1 MPAKNRPRHVERLR
15 RELAD
20 CQCCALY
27 LAIEEADEPQRQLGR
42 AIDICYRCQ
51 RDICDRCLGANDRW
65 YQICH
70 QCRFDESYLK
80 DFGERLY
87 DYPLHPI
94 NLARVKG
101 SGPIR
106 PRVVPIGFERS

>member
-1 MPAKNRPRHVERLR
+1 MPAKNRPRHAERLR
-15 RELAD
+15 REPAD

-27 LAIEEADEPQRQLGR
+27 LVEVDQPQGEPGR

-51 RDICDRCLGANDRW
+51 RDICERCLVANDRW
-65 YQICH
+65 DQICF
-70 QCRFDESYLK
+70 QCHLDEGELK

-87 DYPLHPI
+87 DYPLRPI

-101 SGPIR
+101 SGPLR
-106 PRVVPIGFERS
+106 PPVIPIAFEP